1 MLTTA
6 DYLFAVI
13 VYVVF
18 RTINPDLQTLAE
30 VVDTLLANNI
40 DIAQI
45 KVVTTIH
52 CQQAESTEGGNSAQ
66 RHWVEKGK

>member
-6 DYLFAVI
+6 DYLFSVT

-30 VVDTLLANNI
+30 VVDKLLENNV
-40 DIAQI
+40 DIAQLH
-45 KVVTTIH
+45 VVTANH
-52 CQQAESTEGGNSAQ
+52 CQ
-66 RHWVEKGK
+66 